1 MTAPSRMAMIPA
13 VWAQSAP
20 ARNQSFAPAVI
31 RAACWGYCVALSAA
45 LENDLVSWF
54 WTSLFTWSALGLSSR
69 AYRGVEFSDIAQG
82 SIAAGPGTRVG
93 HLGGRGRLYDHD
105 VGVHV
110 SAWGLV
116 AALSHNS
123 IGPRAGQG
131 ESSPA
136 GRRRLLRPWTRGQG
150 REHEGDDE
158 RHGDRDHDLRR
169 H

>member
-1 MTAPSRMAMIPA
+1 MIPA
-13 VWAQSAP
+13 VCAQSAP

-93 HLGGRGRLYDHD
+93 HLGGRGRLYDHESASMSPH
-105 VGVHV
+105 GVSSLRCLTTALDLGQVRV
-110 SAWGLV
+110 SHHPPDGA
-116 AALSHNS
+116 
-123 IGPRAGQG
+123 GPPTLDPGPGPGA
-131 ESSPA
+131 
-136 GRRRLLRPWTRGQG
+136 
-150 REHEGDDE
+150 
-158 RHGDRDHDLRR
+158 
-169 H
+169 